1 MTDLPGAER
10 PVDQNMDEVNV
21 EIKTNQESLTNAI
34 KPVVAAKAGAQTVP
48 ENLQL
53 ALTCVLTY
61 GQKSTNLVSFKK
73 HLKIIIGKEYDDAT
87 LKN

>member
-1 MTDLPGAER
+1 MTDLFGAER

-48 ENLQL
+48 ENSLR
-53 ALTCVLTY
+53 ALSYAC
-61 GQKSTNLVSFKK
+61 
-73 HLKIIIGKEYDDAT
+73 
-87 LKN
+87 